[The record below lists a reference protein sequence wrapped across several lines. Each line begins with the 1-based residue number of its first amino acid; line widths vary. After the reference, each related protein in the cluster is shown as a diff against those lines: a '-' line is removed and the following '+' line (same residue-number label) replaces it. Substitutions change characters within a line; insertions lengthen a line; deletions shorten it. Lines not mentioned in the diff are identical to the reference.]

1 MKDNLLKEQLAASG
15 LEMQAAWLFP
25 ALSAATGLFG
35 GIMGASEASERNR
48 KAQDNYEKEK
58 KLAKEIA
65 EKTNEYNRKAF
76 AIDKQNYDAQY
87 NYQFETAIKSWERGN
102 EIQDFQY
109 LQSLR
114 QYQRDIGIRDR
125 QIDFN
130 DLAANQAYA
139 AEDNA
144 LAGLFKQQMFERE
157 DQIAGLQKTLLEGQ
171 LNRQATQA
179 EFDAVTQ
186 KGMLGE
192 LSIQQTL
199 NQLTK
204 ETSFQ
209 KENALVKNLQQQ
221 GISDM
226 RQAGVGRQRGKAMT
240 MGEFYRGMSQL
251 ESQLSG
257 RQRQAALQLTELG
270 VDTSLSKKKLGLE
283 MERTNLAMASAAQDT
298 MFNMRV
304 LDADIAGAIQQ
315 TEVNKK
321 DIALRQYG
329 ADLNAVAQTMI
340 QPQRLAYD
348 PAPITPPKRI
358 FIAPMEVI
366 PGAVAAPVQQS
377 VWGPIV
383 SGIGSAASAL
393 GTIDWGGGSGGN
405 GD

>member
-1 MKDNLLKEQLAASG
+1 MKDNLLKEQLAESG
-15 LEMQAAWLFP
+15 LEMQIFGVISGVASIA
-25 ALSAATGLFG
+25 G
-35 GIMGASEASERNR
+35 GILGASQASEQNAQ
-48 KAQDNYEKEK
+48 AQDNYEQQK
-58 KLAKEIA
+58 KLAKEVA
-65 EKTNEYNRKAF
+65 DKTNEYNRKAF
-76 AIDKQNYDAQY
+76 AIDKENYENQY
-87 NYQFETAIKSWERGN
+87 NYQLDTAIKSWERGN

-109 LQSLR
+109 LQTLR
-114 QYQRDIGIRDR
+114 QYQRDVGIQIR
-125 QIDFN
+125 QVDFN
-130 DLAANQAYA
+130 DLAAKQAYG

-144 LAGLFKQQMFERE
+144 LAGLFKQQVFERE

-171 LNRQATQA
+171 LNRRATQA
-179 EFDAVTQ
+179 DLDAVTQ

-221 GISDM
+221 GVSEM

-304 LDADIAGAIQQ
+304 LDADIAGALQQ
-315 TEVNKK
+315 TELNKQ

-340 QPQRLAYD
+340 KPQRLAYD
-348 PAPITPPKRI
+348 PAPITPPRRI
-358 FIAPMEVI
+358 FIEPMEAI

-383 SGIGSAASAL
+383 SGIASGASAF
-393 GTIDWGGGSGGN
+393 GQVDWKKPFAVKGG
-405 GD
+405 